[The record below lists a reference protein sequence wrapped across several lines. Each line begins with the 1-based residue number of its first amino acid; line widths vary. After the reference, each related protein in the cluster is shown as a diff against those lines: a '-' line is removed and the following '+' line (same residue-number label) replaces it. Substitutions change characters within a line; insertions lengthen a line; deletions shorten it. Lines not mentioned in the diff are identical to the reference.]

1 MRTISAEIPAWITND
16 WTKVNDLVS
25 REDQASAVGELSYY
39 PLQIAGWTKVGTA
52 HITVTFD
59 DDDEIIGNMVDAL
72 KAQKQK
78 VQADAQV
85 EINRIDERI
94 QSLLALP
101 NYSEVEA

>member
-1 MRTISAEIPAWITND
+1 MRTITGAIPVFITNT
-16 WTKVNDLVS
+16 WTTVNDLVAL
-25 REDQASAVGELSYY
+25 EDKSSAIGSLTYY
-39 PLQIAGWTKVGTA
+39 TQQLEGWTRVGKA
-52 HITVTFD
+52 QITVTFD

-85 EINRIDERI
+85 EINRIEERI

-101 NYSEVEA
+101 ASV

>member
-1 MRTISAEIPAWITND
+1 MRTITGTAVAYVTDDRYTPASLLKQPTD
-16 WTKVNDLVS
+16 
-25 REDQASAVGELSYY
+25 EAVQNLAYY
-39 PLQIAGWTKVGTA
+39 DDDCSIAGWNRVGTA
-52 HITVTFD
+52 QITVTFD

-101 NYSEVEA
+101 ASV

>member
-16 WTKVNDLVS
+16 WTTVNDLVS
-25 REDQASAVGELSYY
+25 HEDQASAVGSLSYY
-39 PLQIAGWTKVGTA
+39 PQKIEGWTKVGTA
-52 HITVTFD
+52 QITVTFD

-85 EINRIDERI
+85 EINRIEERI

-101 NYSEVEA
+101 NHSEVEV